1 MLLGGASSTWVS
13 RPTHVPS
20 QKTASRLVGLAEVVE
35 GMIKM
40 SEENL
45 ARNVDWDN

>member
-20 QKTASRLVGLAEVVE
+20 QKTARRLLGLFEVVE
-35 GMIKM
+35 GMVEKP
-40 SEENL
+40 SGKLVRSADLE
-45 ARNVDWDN
+45 D